1 MNQTP
6 PLAPPPL
13 SNSRPDQKPR
23 PVPPGSALPS
33 PHSPPLPLSV
43 PHAAR
48 LPPFSTPR
56 PAIFLALA
64 LSLSAL
70 DVSCARLDLTSS
82 PSDAGTP
89 VLAAVD
95 KIDPAPG
102 AVGPNAAFTVTFATP
117 MNASTLLADVAKS
130 DSVILVDQ
138 ANAQVMAAA
147 LVHARLTA
155 GEAALVIPAAA
166 TLGPQ
171 ATSLLLT
178 PSAPLAPG
186 SFALL
191 VATRLKDA
199 TGAKITGQTE
209 FDYSVAFVPPAPILV
224 DPMNGAVAPENL
236 ARVRVSFLPG
246 AAGSIVSLIG
256 PKGTVGAASAPSMA
270 GEAVILLCPDA
281 PCSVLTAGE
290 KYTLALDGK
299 AVDEASFTVAPC
311 VRSAPPGM
319 VARDLSLHDQ
329 GAELAMQLDWPALIR
344 AQFVPTGSDAGTV
357 SASGFAACPS
367 TSCAADSPVAC
378 STTLAFTSLIPSA
391 NYTVQISLEDDEGH
405 FATPAPLAVTTLS
418 PLPSASLEEVMA
430 SPPDPSPRDEGEYV
444 ELLNTGLGA
453 IDLSTLALRG
463 VDGLVRPLL
472 GSTPLAPSLLS
483 PGGYALA
490 VGASFDASRYEIP
503 LGVPVLRASTQR
515 LLSRGLSDTSPPA
528 IALVFVST
536 KEGTPQLL
544 SSFAGGSSHCA
555 RGDSL
560 DRIHPAPMANVP
572 QFTCGQPGGSPGRA
586 P

>member
-6 PLAPPPL
+6 PLAAPPL
-13 SNSRPDQKPR
+13 SNSHRDQKPR
-23 PVPPGSALPS
+23 PGSPGSALPA
-33 PHSPPLPLSV
+33 PHSAPLPLSV
-43 PHAAR
+43 PHAVQ
-48 LPPFSTPR
+48 LPPFSPPR

-64 LSLSAL
+64 LSLFAF
-70 DVSCARLDLTSS
+70 DVSCARLEVTSS
-82 PSDAGTP
+82 PSDGGAP

-95 KIDPAPG
+95 NLDPAPG
-102 AVGPNAAFTVTFATP
+102 AVGPNAGFTVTFATP

-147 LVHARLTA
+147 LVHSRLTA

-171 ATSLLLT
+171 AISLLLM

-186 SFALL
+186 SYALL

-209 FDYSVAFVPPAPILV
+209 FDYSVAFVPPAPVLI
-224 DPMNGAVAPENL
+224 DPMNGGAAPENL
-236 ARVRVSFLPG
+236 ARVRVSFAPG

-256 PKGTVGAASAPSMA
+256 PKGTVGAASAPSMG
-270 GEAVILLCPDA
+270 GEAVISLCPDA
-281 PCSVLTAGE
+281 PCAALTAGE

-299 AVDEASFTVAPC
+299 AVDDASFTVAPC

-319 VARDLSLHDQ
+319 VAQDLSLRDQ
-329 GAELAMQLDWPALIR
+329 SAGLAMQLDWPALIR
-344 AQFVPTGSDAGTV
+344 AQFVPSASDAGTV
-357 SASGFAACPS
+357 FASGFAPCPPASCADDSSGACSATIAFSGLVPS
-367 TSCAADSPVAC
+367 T
-378 STTLAFTSLIPSA
+378 
-391 NYTVQISLEDDEGH
+391 NYRVQISLEDDEGH
-405 FATPAPLAVTTLS
+405 SATSAPIEVTTLS

-444 ELLNTGLGA
+444 ELRNTGLGA

-463 VDGLVRPLL
+463 ADGVVRPLM
-472 GSTPLAPSLLS
+472 GSPPLAPILLS

-490 VGASFDASRYEIP
+490 VGASFDASRYAIP

-515 LLSRGLSDTSPPA
+515 LLSRGLSDASPPA
-528 IALVFVST
+528 IELVFVAA
-536 KEGTPQLL
+536 KGGAPELL
-544 SSFAGGSSHCA
+544 SSFEGGPFHCA
-555 RGDSL
+555 RGESL
-560 DRIHPAPMANVP
+560 ERIQPAPMANLP
-572 QFTCGQPGGSPGRA
+572 QFACGKSGGSPGRA